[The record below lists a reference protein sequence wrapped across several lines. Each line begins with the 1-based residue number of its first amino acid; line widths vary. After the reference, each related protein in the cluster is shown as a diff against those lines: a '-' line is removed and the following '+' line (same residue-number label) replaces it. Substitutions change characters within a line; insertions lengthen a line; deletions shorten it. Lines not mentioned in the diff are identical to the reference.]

1 MWDFIFVFSEERK
14 VISFGPPL
22 PSLARNPIRDGS
34 VGRFHLFPI
43 CENAQGDRRLKL
55 QSKRKREMNIA

>member
-22 PSLARNPIRDGS
+22 LPSHAI
-34 VGRFHLFPI
+34 
-43 CENAQGDRRLKL
+43 
-55 QSKRKREMNIA
+55 QSATVAWEDFTSFQFAKMPKEISG

>member
-22 PSLARNPIRDGS
+22 LPSHAIQSATVAWEL
-34 VGRFHLFPI
+34 GRFHLFPI
-43 CENAQGDRRLKL
+43 CENAQGDRRLRL
-55 QSKRKREMNIA
+55 QREMNIA